1 MSEPASD
8 HHPPLGP
15 FITAVISTLLAA
27 GILIAIAAGMKITL
41 ITAFSVLIP
50 GMTFA
55 AMAIAVS
62 MGWIFVSIGRY
73 KVQPRWVAGTAVF
86 ITLTMLELMWL
97 TYIAGTS
104 P

>member
-1 MSEPASD
+1 MQSPR
-8 HHPPLGP
+8 PIGP
-15 FITAVISTLLAA
+15 FITAVLSTLLAA
-27 GILIAIAAGMKITL
+27 GLLIALKVGMTLTL

-55 AMAIAVS
+55 AMLIAIS

-73 KVQPRWVAGTAVF
+73 HRQPRWIAGTAVF
-86 ITLTMLELMWL
+86 ITLTMIELAWL

-104 P
+104 QP